1 MPAAAL
7 AGLVAVFCAL
17 LLPFAPVWV
26 NEPTVSWPR
35 DADRPESTLLML
47 TAYRPLQMNVQFSC
61 DIARRAQTAGGVV
74 LTTVRPRLPESRAL
88 GLVVHA
94 AADRLQVR
102 ALDRVLLDEPLGD
115 GPCNYAVTGRSAGL
129 PSFVRS
135 SPKRA
140 DPAATPDPSAVAGP
154 DNAELVIT
162 RDGLELERAQAEQ
175 LPDVDLLTSSVT
187 GPLQDDAGELSVTLR
202 VDDEFTS
209 SPTPLKSAIT
219 ALLVVALLATAL
231 LLMLVDRGV
240 ARAPRRGTAQPRVM
254 DVVVPAVILGWMF
267 VAPATD
273 DDGYF
278 TALARNAALSGEVGN
293 YYQFYDQNF
302 TPFTWVYQA
311 LAWWQ
316 QLAGLAPVVQRVPAA
331 VCGVLTWLVLRWFAH
346 AAMEEFAPD
355 RPRVVSLAHVALGVV
370 FVAWWVPYD
379 MGVRPEPVVALC
391 GAATMLAVLVAHRRR
406 RLVAAWLAF
415 ALAGLAVAAHTT
427 GFTALAPLLAGLP
440 LLLRLI
446 QVSGDHRG
454 TALRALAVTSGG
466 MLAPLVA
473 FADGALRDF
482 MRGQA
487 LFLSAIPQQGWT
499 DEFERYIRLVSQ
511 FTMGNYAKR
520 AAVLLCLVALVWF
533 AVLAVAAR
541 VRRFAL
547 PSPLWRI
554 RRVALPTPLWLA
566 GSTTALAFLAL
577 WITPSKWTHH
587 FGALAGVGS
596 AFLGL
601 LLVMAVPL
609 GRQVLQGARP
619 PIGLLV
625 VSVGSAIAAIALG
638 WHGPNQWPYAWLD
651 GIRRPDRPPA
661 VLNVDLDQPLL
672 WLLVVALVAGG
683 LVARGHLI
691 GIRDVRLN
699 VLRAVPIVVVLSLTG
714 TIVYTVGTFGSAA
727 LRGVPSESVWARGLD
742 DPMGE
747 RCGAAGVIRVLDPTT
762 ARPLPPAIGLPV
774 PPRSEA
780 FVAGGG
786 YYSANRPQGP
796 GAAEV
801 WGSLGIDGNSTRGQM
816 TTVWYRLPSR
826 LEGGAAVTVLAAGQL
841 FGANKLTAVYGTS
854 SGDEVV
860 ALGTEALRDTARSP
874 SWRTLRLN
882 PPPETD
888 LVRLKAV
895 DASVGRTGWLAF
907 STPSVQR
914 PVVLNEL
921 LPAEAPVALAW
932 RLAFNYPCQRQPR
945 ILHGITEPPRYA
957 VLRGDEAALSGITGS
972 EWRPLSG
979 GVFGKVGR
987 TQSVQQLLTVPSVD
1001 PHVQVYALAAPFKQD
1016 AYTITI
1022 RRRSEAGASTATR

>member
-1 MPAAAL
+1 MPAAAV
-7 AGLVAVFCAL
+7 AGVVAVLCAL

-35 DADRPESTLLML
+35 DPHRPESTLLTL

-61 DIARRAQTAGGVV
+61 AIARRAQTAGGVV
-74 LTTVRPRLPESRAL
+74 LATVRPQLPDSGEL
-88 GLVVHA
+88 GLVVQA
-94 AADRLQVR
+94 ADDRLQVR

-115 GPCNYAVTGRSAGL
+115 RPCNYALTGRSGGL

-135 SPKRA
+135 SSNRA

-154 DNAELVIT
+154 DNAELVVT
-162 RDGLELERAQAEQ
+162 RDGAELVRAQAEQ
-175 LPDVDLLTSSVT
+175 LPGVDLLTSSVT

-202 VDDEFTS
+202 IDDEFTS

-219 ALLVVALLATAL
+219 TLLVVALLATAL
-231 LLMLVDRGV
+231 LLILVDRGV
-240 ARAPRRGTAQPRVM
+240 ARAPRRGTAEPRVM

-267 VAPATD
+267 IAPATD

-278 TALARNAALSGEVGN
+278 ATMARNAALSGEVGN
-293 YYQFYDQNF
+293 YYQFHNQSF

-316 QLAGLAPVVQRVPAA
+316 QFVGLAPVVQRVPAA

-346 AAMEEFAPD
+346 AAIGEFAPD
-355 RPRVVSLAHVALGVV
+355 RPRVASLAHAALGVV

-391 GAATMLAVLVAHRRR
+391 GAAAMLAVLVAHRRR

-415 ALAGLAVAAHTT
+415 ALAGLGFTAHTA

-440 LLLRLI
+440 LLLGLI
-446 QVSGDHRG
+446 HVPGDHRG
-454 TALRALAVTSGG
+454 TALRAIAVTSGG
-466 MLAPLVA
+466 MVAPLVA

-482 MRGQA
+482 LRGQA
-487 LFLSAIPQQGWT
+487 IFLSMVPQQGWV
-499 DEFERYIRLVSQ
+499 DEFERYIRLLNQVP
-511 FTMGNYAKR
+511 MGNYAKR

-533 AVLAVAAR
+533 AVLTVAAR

-554 RRVALPTPLWLA
+554 RRVALPTPLWLS

-577 WITPSKWTHH
+577 WATPSKWTHH

-609 GRQVLQGARP
+609 ARQVLQGAHP
-619 PIGLLV
+619 PIGLLIA
-625 VSVGSAIAAIALG
+625 SIGSAIAAIALG
-638 WHGPNQWPYAWLD
+638 WHGPNQWAYAWLD

-672 WLLVVALVAGG
+672 WLLVVALVTGG
-683 LVARGHLI
+683 LAARSQLTGN
-691 GIRDVRLN
+691 RNVRLD
-699 VLRAVPIVVVLSLTG
+699 VLRAVPIVVVLSLIG

-727 LRGVPSESVWARGLD
+727 LRGVPSESVWARGLE
-742 DPMGE
+742 DPTGE
-747 RCGAAGVIRVLDPTT
+747 RCGAAGVIQVLDPTT
-762 ARPLPPAIGLPV
+762 ARPLPPAIGLPA

-786 YYSANRPQGP
+786 YYPGHRPQGP

-801 WGSLGIDGNSTRGQM
+801 WGSLGRDGNSATGQM
-816 TTVWYRLPSR
+816 TTAWYRLPSR
-826 LEGGAAVTVLAAGQL
+826 LDGEAAVTVLAAGTL
-841 FGANKLTAVYGTS
+841 SRGNALTAVYGTS
-854 SGDEVV
+854 SGDAVV
-860 ALGTEALRDTARSP
+860 TLGTEALSDTARSP

-882 PPPETD
+882 PPPATD
-888 LVRLKAV
+888 LVRLRAV
-895 DASVGRTGWLAF
+895 DASVGLHGWLAF
-907 STPSVQR
+907 AAPSVQR

-921 LPAEAPVALAW
+921 LPAEAPVALGW
-932 RLAFNYPCQRQPR
+932 KLAFNYPCQRQPR

-957 VLRGDEAALSGITGS
+957 VLQGDETLSGLT
-972 EWRPLSG
+972 EFDWQPLFG
-979 GVFGKVGR
+979 GAFGNVGR

-1022 RRRSEAGASTATR
+1022 RRRFEAGASTATR